1 LGATERCSQ
10 ACGSPSA
17 PSITA
22 LFGPDSKHQ
31 GAFELGMGLTNLPF
45 AIPNVRLENP
55 EAPAHTRVGWFRS
68 VSNIPH

>member
-1 LGATERCSQ
+1 CLLSGPNSAVMLGADGLPQ
-10 ACGSPSA
+10 AWLHRSVA

-55 EAPAHTRVGWFRS
+55 EAPAHT
-68 VSNIPH
+68 